1 MSYCLKILLVTPHLF
16 RYNGQAAQKGRRG
29 RGFFSILQGKEVG
42 PMPVTLL
49 ISIVLAV
56 VILLH
61 LLHAIEAEVKKSA
74 RDDIDSDHKR

>member
-1 MSYCLKILLVTPHLF
+1 MS
-16 RYNGQAAQKGRRG
+16 
-29 RGFFSILQGKEVG
+29 
-42 PMPVTLL
+42 VTLL

-74 RDDIDSDHKR
+74 RDDDQTDHKR